1 MRKFTCFLLVFSLC
15 ISTNSFAQRKKK
27 KAAPAVTAV
36 DTTKKPLPP
45 PAARPASEPKP
56 FGQVITA
63 KAKSAKGLFHVHELD
78 NKYFFEIPDSLLGR
92 DILTVGRIAKA
103 AAGPR
108 TTYAGDAINQNV
120 IRFEKGP
127 NHKIFLK
134 KLSFLETG
142 RDSSEGMYRNV
153 QNSNIQPIVAAF
165 DIKAFSKDSSGS
177 VIDITEYISGDN
189 DIFFFNPRFKRML
202 GIGAPQGDK
211 SYIVSVNPFPN
222 NIEIR
227 TVKTY
232 TRTPTPSGG
241 AAPASPAMAP
251 VPEPTTLEL
260 NTSIVILPE
269 KPMQPRYFDDRVGYF
284 TTQTITDFDANP
296 QGIERY
302 RYIARYRLEPKEED
316 IEKYKRGELVEPKKQ
331 IVYYIDPTTPKKWV
345 PYLIA
350 GINDWQAAFEQ
361 AGFKNAIVGKLAPTR
376 EEDSTFN
383 LEDARHSAIVYKPSD
398 IANASGPHIHDPR
411 SGEIIESHVNWYH
424 NIMNLLRNWYLVQ
437 TATVDT
443 GARKLKF
450 DDELMGELI
459 RFVSAHEIGHTLGLR
474 HNFGSSS
481 TVPVE
486 KLREKAWVEA
496 NGHTPSIMDY
506 ARFNYVAQPED
517 NISREGLF
525 PRIGDYDKWAIEWG
539 YRWFP
544 EAADADAETP
554 IINKW
559 TIEKLLANKRLW
571 WGDGEGNRGDPRSQ
585 TEDLGD
591 DAMKASDYGIKNL
604 KRIIVELPKW
614 AKEDHKDF
622 STLEELYGNVT
633 GQFARYIG
641 HVAANVGGLERTPK
655 RVEQEGPVYVF
666 TDKAKQKRAITWI
679 QNNVFKTPDWVIQQ
693 NITALTNQTPQSVIA
708 MLQSRALNS
717 LTSVSTLQTL
727 VRFEAEEPAKAYT
740 VSELLTDLRR
750 SIFSELAARSSID
763 LYRRQLQKI
772 YVDRLI
778 ALTKEQPQPP
788 AGFFGFAPANLNK
801 TQDGIS
807 QVRFQLRTLE
817 TEIRNAAGSGNT
829 ATRAHLLDLQD
840 RIKQALDPK

>member
-1 MRKFTCFLLVFSLC
+1 MQKVTLLFLAFTLC
-15 ISTNSFAQRKKK
+15 ITSSSFAQRKKK
-27 KAAPAVTAV
+27 KAKATPVATA
-36 DTTKKPLPP
+36 DTTKKPLPVP
-45 PAARPASEPKP
+45 ARPATDPKP
-56 FGQVITA
+56 FDQVITA
-63 KAKSAKGLFHVHELD
+63 KALTTMGLFNVHKLD
-78 NKYFFEIPDSLLGR
+78 NKYFFEIPDHLLGR

-108 TTYAGDAINQNV
+108 TSYAGDAINQNV

-142 RDSSEGMYRNV
+142 RDSTEGMYRNV

-165 DIKAFSKDSSGS
+165 DIKALSKDSSGS
-177 VIDITEYISGDN
+177 VIEITDYISGDN
-189 DIFFFNPRFKRML
+189 DIFFFHPRYKRML
-202 GIGAPQGDK
+202 GLGMPQGDK
-211 SYIVSVNPFPN
+211 SYIVSVDAFPN

-232 TRTPTPSGG
+232 THTPVPSGSSG
-241 AAPASPAMAP
+241 SPATAP
-251 VPEPTTLEL
+251 VSEPVTLEL

-269 KPMQPRYFDDRVGYF
+269 KPMQPRYFDERVGYF

-296 QGIERY
+296 HGIERY
-302 RYIARYRLEPKEED
+302 RYIARYRLEPKAED
-316 IEKYKRGELVEPKKQ
+316 IEKYKKGELVEPKKQ
-331 IVYYIDPTTPKKWV
+331 IVYYIDRTTPKKWI

-350 GINDWQAAFEQ
+350 GINDWQVAFEQ

-383 LEDARHSAIVYKPSD
+383 LEDARHSAIIYKPSD

-437 TATVDT
+437 TATVDS

-450 DDELMGELI
+450 DDELMGQLI

-486 KLREKAWVEA
+486 KLRDKAWVEA

-544 EAADADAETP
+544 EAQSADEEVP
-554 IINKW
+554 VMNKW
-559 TIEKLLANKRLW
+559 TIEKLSANKRLW

-604 KRIIVELPKW
+604 KRIIAEIPAW
-614 AKEDHKDF
+614 AKEEHKDF
-622 STLEELYGNVT
+622 STLAELYTNVT
-633 GQFARYIG
+633 GQFNRYIG
-641 HVAANVGGLERTPK
+641 HVAGNVGGLERTPK
-655 RVEQEGPVYVF
+655 KVEQGGPVYIF
-666 TDKAKQKRAITWI
+666 TDKTRQKKAVSWL
-679 QNNVFKTPDWVIQQ
+679 QENVFKTPTWVIRP
-693 NITALTNQTPQSVIA
+693 NITALTNQDPQSVIA
-708 MLQSRALNS
+708 TLQSRALNS
-717 LTSVSTLQTL
+717 LTSVSTLQSL
-727 VRFEAEEPAKAYT
+727 IRFEAEEPAKAYT
-740 VSELLTDLRR
+740 VSELLTDLRK
-750 SIFSELAARSSID
+750 SIFSELPARASVD

-772 YVDRLI
+772 YVERLI
-778 ALTKEQPQPP
+778 ALTKEQSQPP
-788 AGFFGFAPANLNK
+788 ASFFGFVPANLNK
-801 TQDGIS
+801 LQDGLS
-807 QVRFQLRTLE
+807 QVRYQLRVLE
-817 TEIRNAAGSGNT
+817 GEIRNAAGSGNV

-840 RIKQALDPK
+840 RIKQALEPGK

>member
-1 MRKFTCFLLVFSLC
+1 MQKFTIAFLAFTLC
-15 ISTNSFAQRKKK
+15 IATNSFAQRKKK
-27 KAAPAVTAV
+27 KADTAV
-36 DTTKKPLPP
+36 ADTIKKPTPPLPP
-45 PAARPASEPKP
+45 SRPASDPKP
-56 FGQVITA
+56 FGQVITE
-63 KAKSAKGLFHVHELD
+63 KATAAPGLFNVYELD
-78 NKYFFEIPDSLLGR
+78 KKFFFEIPDNILGR

-127 NHKIFLK
+127 NNKIFLK

-142 RDSSEGMYRNV
+142 RDSTEGMYKNV
-153 QNSNIQPIVAAF
+153 ENSNIQPIVAAF
-165 DIKAFSKDSSGS
+165 DIKALSKDSSGS
-177 VIDITEYISGDN
+177 VIDITDYISSDN
-189 DIFFFNPRFKRML
+189 DIFFFNPRYKRML
-202 GIGAPQGDK
+202 GLGMPQSDK
-211 SYIVSVNPFPN
+211 SYIVSVTPFPN

-232 TRTPTPSGG
+232 TRTPTPSG
-241 AAPASPAMAP
+241 PTSPATAP
-251 VPEPTTLEL
+251 IPEPTTLEL

-296 QGIERY
+296 HGIERY

-316 IEKYKRGELVEPKKQ
+316 IEKYKKGELVEPKKQ
-331 IVYYIDPTTPKKWV
+331 IIYYIDPTTPKKWI

-350 GINDWQAAFEQ
+350 GINDWQPAFEQ
-361 AGFKNAIVGKLAPTR
+361 AGFKNAIIGKLAPTR

-398 IANASGPHIHDPR
+398 IANASGPHVHDPR

-443 GARKLKF
+443 GARKLQF
-450 DDELMGELI
+450 DDKLMGELI

-486 KLREKAWVEA
+486 KLRDKTWVEA

-517 NISREGLF
+517 NISRDGLF

-544 EAADADAETP
+544 EAKTADDEVAL
-554 IINKW
+554 INKW
-559 TIEKLLANKRLW
+559 TIEKLAANKRLW

-604 KRIIVELPKW
+604 KRIITELPKW
-614 AKEDHKDF
+614 SKEANKDY
-622 STLEELYGNVT
+622 SSLEELYGNVT
-633 GQFARYIG
+633 GQFTRYIG
-641 HVAANVGGLERTPK
+641 HVAGNVGGLERTPK
-655 RVEQEGPVYVF
+655 RTEQQGPVYVF
-666 TDKAKQKRAITWI
+666 TDKAKQKRAINWI
-679 QNNVFKTPDWVIQQ
+679 QENVFKTPSWVIQQ
-693 NITALTNQTPQSVIA
+693 NITALTNQTPQSIIA
-708 MLQSRALNS
+708 NLQNRALNS
-717 LTSVSTLQTL
+717 LTSVATLQNL
-727 VRFEAEEPAKAYT
+727 SRFEAEEPAKAYT
-740 VSELLTDLRR
+740 ISELLTDLRR
-750 SIFSELAARSSID
+750 GIFSELTTRSAID

-772 YVDRLI
+772 YVERLI
-778 ALTKEQPQPP
+778 ALVKEQPQAP
-788 AGFFGFAPANLNK
+788 AGMSMFAPGNLSNI
-801 TQDGIS
+801 QDGKS
-807 QVRFQLRTLE
+807 LVKYQLRTLE
-817 TEIRNAAGSGNT
+817 TEIRSAAGSANT

-840 RIKQALDPK
+840 RIKNALDPK